1 MLHVKIDSFQYPKDE
16 NERKRDTTSGK
27 EEKTE
32 TNAPHAL
39 FAHRSWTTIR
49 RENDAFSVSRFFG
62 DWDASVFSAFMK
74 EEERYKKNTPS
85 PKKEGKEEV
94 VFLKIFKN
102 THENETLKKIER
114 FCLRRPKHARAR
126 AMNTGTIT
134 TITTTTTTTP
144 VDDDDDTMR
153 MVVKKSYVVGVFGVG
168 VVL

>member
-16 NERKRDTTSGK
+16 NERKREIHAK
-27 EEKTE
+27 KKKTE

-49 RENDAFSVSRFFG
+49 RENDAGVSRFFG
-62 DWDASVFSAFMK
+62 DDASAFPFALMK
-74 EEERYKKNTPS
+74 EEERYKKNTPPS

-114 FCLRRPKHARAR
+114 FCLRRPKHARAQ
-126 AMNTGTIT
+126 
-134 TITTTTTTTP
+134 
-144 VDDDDDTMR
+144 
-153 MVVKKSYVVGVFGVG
+153 
-168 VVL
+168 

>member
-1 MLHVKIDSFQYPKDE
+1 MSKLIHSNIQKTKTRE
-16 NERKRDTTSGK
+16 K
-27 EEKTE
+27 EIHAKKKKTE

-49 RENDAFSVSRFFG
+49 RENDAGVSRFFG
-62 DWDASVFSAFMK
+62 DDASAFPFALMK
-74 EEERYKKNTPS
+74 EEERYKKNTPPS

-126 AMNTGTIT
+126 AMNTTGTIT

-144 VDDDDDTMR
+144 VDDDDTMR
-153 MVVKKSYVVGVFGVG
+153 MVVKKSFVIGVFGVG

>member
-1 MLHVKIDSFQYPKDE
+1 MSKLIHSNIQKTKTRE
-16 NERKRDTTSGK
+16 K
-27 EEKTE
+27 EIHAKKKKTE

-49 RENDAFSVSRFFG
+49 RENDAGVSRFFG
-62 DWDASVFSAFMK
+62 DDASAFPFALMK
-74 EEERYKKNTPS
+74 EEERYKKHPP

-126 AMNTGTIT
+126 AMNTTGTIT

-144 VDDDDDTMR
+144 VDDDDTMR
-153 MVVKKSYVVGVFGVG
+153 MVVKKSFVIGVFGVG

>member
-16 NERKRDTTSGK
+16 NERKREIHAK
-27 EEKTE
+27 KKKTE

-62 DWDASVFSAFMK
+62 DWDASAFPFALMK
-74 EEERYKKNTPS
+74 EEERYKKHPP

-114 FCLRRPKHARAR
+114 FCLRRPKHARAQ
-126 AMNTGTIT
+126 
-134 TITTTTTTTP
+134 
-144 VDDDDDTMR
+144 
-153 MVVKKSYVVGVFGVG
+153 
-168 VVL
+168 

>member
-1 MLHVKIDSFQYPKDE
+1 MSKLIHSNIQKTKTRE
-16 NERKRDTTSGK
+16 K
-27 EEKTE
+27 EIHAKKKKTE

-49 RENDAFSVSRFFG
+49 RENDAGVSRFFG
-62 DWDASVFSAFMK
+62 DDASAFPFALMK

-126 AMNTGTIT
+126 AMNTTGTIT

-144 VDDDDDTMR
+144 VDDDDTMR
-153 MVVKKSYVVGVFGVG
+153 MVVKKSFVIGVFGVG

>member
-49 RENDAFSVSRFFG
+49 RENDAGVSRFFG
-62 DWDASVFSAFMK
+62 DDASAFPFALMK

-144 VDDDDDTMR
+144 VDDDDTMR
-153 MVVKKSYVVGVFGVG
+153 MVVKKSFVIGVFGVG

>member
-16 NERKRDTTSGK
+16 NERKREIHAK
-27 EEKTE
+27 KKKTE

-49 RENDAFSVSRFFG
+49 RENDAGVSRFFG
-62 DWDASVFSAFMK
+62 DDASAFPFALMK
-74 EEERYKKNTPS
+74 EEERYKKNTHP

-134 TITTTTTTTP
+134 TITTTTTTTTP
-144 VDDDDDTMR
+144 VDDDDTMR
-153 MVVKKSYVVGVFGVG
+153 MVVKKSFVIGVFGVG